1 MPRFA
6 IYYLP
11 PAHSPFYRLGT
22 SILGYDVRREQ
33 ASYTD
38 NFIRGQIIDFD
49 ESFVRLPKP
58 HGLHCT
64 ILTPQPCRGGDLGA
78 VCETIERI
86 LNCFS
91 GETAFT
97 MQAQGELLHFW
108 GEKREI
114 VVLRYEANPAFLI
127 LHSLLVASLA
137 KFSETV
143 QSNIEEPLHHA
154 WRSKYFRNAFIFDE
168 FVPHFT
174 LLYPYKGHEHAA
186 LEGVLQGI
194 FRSFTSHR
202 VDSLCLMIQ
211 ENPGENWRIYREFH
225 RVDYPQKR

>member
-33 ASYTD
+33 PSYTD
-38 NFIRGQIIDFD
+38 NFIRGQIADFD
-49 ESFVRLPKP
+49 ESFVKLPKP

-64 ILTPQPCRGGDLGA
+64 ILSPQTCRGGDLGA
-78 VCETIERI
+78 IAQTIERI

-91 GETAFT
+91 QDTAFT
-97 MQAQGELLHFW
+97 MQAQGELIRFW
-108 GEKREI
+108 GDKREI
-114 VVLRYEANPAFLI
+114 VVLRYEANSAFLI
-127 LHSLLVASLA
+127 LHSLLLASLA
-137 KFSETV
+137 KYAEVEASA
-143 QSNIEEPLHHA
+143 IEAPLHHA
-154 WRSKYFRNAFIFDE
+154 HRSKYFHSAYIFDD

-174 LLYPYKGHEHAA
+174 LLYPYKGREHAA
-186 LEGVLQGI
+186 VESVLQGI

-202 VDSLCLMIQ
+202 LDSLCLMVQ
-211 ENPGENWRIYREFH
+211 ENAGENWRIFHEFQ
-225 RVDYPQKR
+225 RIDYPQRI